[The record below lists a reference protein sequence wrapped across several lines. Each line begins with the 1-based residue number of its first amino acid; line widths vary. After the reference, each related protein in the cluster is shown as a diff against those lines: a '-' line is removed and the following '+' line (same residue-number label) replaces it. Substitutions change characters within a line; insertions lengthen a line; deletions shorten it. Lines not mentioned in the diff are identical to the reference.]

1 MAQEI
6 DLNEQEVKELEAA
19 QAKEVTD
26 SQVANHPQEEPELEI
41 NLMASVIIPPMIKFI
56 SDISLVNNGDK
67 TRPIYEMTVSND
79 SVLITF
85 RAFAQKLR
93 SIKIG
98 LLQSMQLNQIYFI
111 DVNPT
116 ITDENDVIVYSVK

>member
-1 MAQEI
+1 MAQEM

-26 SQVANHPQEEPELEI
+26 SQVADHPQEEPKLEI
-41 NLMASVIIPPMIKFI
+41 NLMTSVIIPPMIKFI

>member
-1 MAQEI
+1 MAQEM

-26 SQVANHPQEEPELEI
+26 SQVADHPQEEPKLEI
-41 NLMASVIIPPMIKFI
+41 NLMTSVIIPPMIKFI

-79 SVLITF
+79 SVLVTF

>member
-6 DLNEQEVKELEAA
+6 DLKEQEVKELEAA
-19 QAKEVTD
+19 QAKEVMD
-26 SQVANHPQEEPELEI
+26 SQVADHPQEEPKLEI
-41 NLMASVIIPPMIKFI
+41 NLMTSVIIPPMIKFI

-111 DVNPT
+111 DVNPI